1 MEISIFLARV
11 FGLYLLIV
19 GLAMLF
25 NRKVILIAVNN
36 MLQQP
41 GLLFFSAIVTLILGI
56 LLLEWH
62 NIWIASWPVVITVL
76 SWLVFVK
83 GALRVLYPQ
92 IDQKWGKA
100 YENSGFYY
108 SMSVITVALGIFL
121 VYQGFFI
128 A

>member
-1 MEISIFLARV
+1 MAFLLAIIFFFQKGVQSMEISIFLARV

-62 NIWIASWPVVITVL
+62 NIWIANRNTSQN
-76 SWLVFVK
+76 K
-83 GALRVLYPQ
+83 
-92 IDQKWGKA
+92 
-100 YENSGFYY
+100 
-108 SMSVITVALGIFL
+108 
-121 VYQGFFI
+121 
-128 A
+128 